1 MSKRVTPRP
10 EGTPVLRHCK
20 SDAGIVALEFA
31 LIVPFFLL
39 LIFATMAFALYFAT
53 FVAVIHGANEG
64 ARASVGGISAT
75 ERGQLAVASV
85 QSIFGSYAPLLNP
98 AHVVVA
104 TQAAS
109 ASMFKVTVS
118 YPLSDLDFG
127 AFYALLAAVS
137 ADGQPGAKPTTIGYS
152 VTVANGGY

>member
-1 MSKRVTPRP
+1 M
-10 EGTPVLRHCK
+10 LRRST
-20 SDAGIVALEFA
+20 SDDGVVALEFA
-31 LIVPFFLL
+31 LIVPLFLL

-64 ARASVGGISAT
+64 ARASVGGISTA
-75 ERGQLAVASV
+75 ERGTLAKASV

-98 AHVVVA
+98 AHVVVDA
-104 TQAAS
+104 QAAS
-109 ASMFKVTVS
+109 ASMFRVTVS

-127 AFYALLAAVS
+127 AFYTLLAAAS
-137 ADGQPGAKPTTIGYS
+137 TDGKSGTRPTTIGYS